1 MNQETTRKILTVFG
15 TRPEAIKLAPLVL
28 GCASQLSELQ
38 SIVCVTSQHRE
49 MLRQVLELFNIKPDY
64 DLGIMEEDQDLFDI
78 TSKIILK
85 LRSVLEECRPDIVI
99 IQGDT
104 STAFLA
110 ALAAFYMR
118 IPVAHVEA
126 GLRTRDKHNPFP
138 EELNRTF
145 ISSIADYH
153 FAPTEQAKK
162 NLLDEQVPEEK
173 IFVTGNTV
181 IDALT
186 LTLSIQ
192 RKEKPV
198 SQKNFGGIDFGKRIL
213 LVTGHRRESF
223 GEGLRNICAGLKKL
237 AENHNDVEIVYP
249 VHLNPNVRKEVM
261 KALKGIPNV
270 HLKEPMDYGKF
281 VYLMDRCYLILT
293 DSGGIQEEAPSLGKP
308 VLVMRNATERPEAV
322 QAGTAILVGT
332 ETQAIVEQTERLL
345 EDQTAYK
352 KMASAENPFGDGKA
366 TERIIAILRNCL
378 K

>member
-1 MNQETTRKILTVFG
+1 MIHVVLGTKAQLVKMAPVMLRLRERGIRYRFVHTGQHQATMSEMLSEFG
-15 TRPEAIKLAPLVL
+15 LAPPDAVL
-28 GCASQLSELQ
+28 YSG
-38 SIVCVTSQHRE
+38 R
-49 MLRQVLELFNIKPDY
+49 
-64 DLGIMEEDQDLFDI
+64 
-78 TSKIILK
+78 
-85 LRSVLEECRPDIVI
+85 DIVSLPQMAGWAAHI
-99 IQGDT
+99 LAKCLTRRREIFGDERRGIVLVHGDT
-104 STAFLA
+104 FSTLLG
-110 ALAAFYMR
+110 ALMGR
-118 IPVAHVEA
+118 VAGLRVGHVEA
-126 GLRTRDKHNPFP
+126 GLRTRDKYNPFP

-153 FAPTEQAKK
+153 FAPTDQAKK

-186 LTLSIQ
+186 LTLNIQ
-192 RKEKPV
+192 RNEKPV